1 MRIAR
6 SLLIALVTLACALP
20 AAADEQ
26 QAFLDEVVKRVQEVY
41 SRHCCFKAA
50 FDQLTVN
57 VAMDLQDR
65 FQGVMYVR
73 RPGWISLEVESPER
87 QKVVIKG
94 RSYVVMFMEDGN
106 VVRGEVPPEIN
117 LEHFFGFFA
126 NIGDIE
132 RNFTVRFPTK
142 VMDKDDKLI
151 FIELGD
157 KKDPRTTFRILLG
170 IDSEFFTIRRAI
182 IYDALGNYNRFDLFS
197 MTFLET
203 IPDRTFEIA
212 EGQAALP
219 APNATPS
226 SKDAKEK

>member
-1 MRIAR
+1 M
-6 SLLIALVTLACALP
+6 LACALP
-20 AAADEQ
+20 AAAEEQ

-41 SRHCCFKAA
+41 SRHCCFSAA

-73 RPGWISLEVESPER
+73 RPGQIALEVETPEP

-94 RSYVVMFMEDGN
+94 RSYVVLFMDDGN

-126 NIGDIE
+126 NIGNIGRD
-132 RNFTVRFPTK
+132 FTVRFPTK

-157 KKDPRTTFRILLG
+157 KKNPRSTFRILLG
-170 IDSEFFTIRRAI
+170 IDSELFTIRRAI
-182 IYDALGNYNRFDLFS
+182 IYDALGNYNRFDLFN
-197 MTFLET
+197 MAFLQT
-203 IPDRTFEIA
+203 IPDARFEVA
-212 EGQAALP
+212 GGPAAVVP
-219 APNATPS
+219 PNATPS
-226 SKDAKEK
+226 LKDVERR